1 MSKKAIII
9 MLSDLIAIVNY
20 SFRKAIKFFTGEK
33 DNNKL
38 RILLYHSVRNMHPK
52 EDPNEE
58 NVTPAMFRRHIRAL
72 RNMPGNV
79 VGLEEG
85 VDALEK
91 GSLSR
96 RSVSITFD
104 DGLLNAYNNAVGIL
118 EEFKMPATFF
128 ITYEYADAGGNYMDW
143 PKVISLKEKGF
154 GIGVHARSH
163 RRLNRL
169 SDEEIKTETVNAR
182 EMFREKGI
190 DADFF
195 AYPYGFYGDF
205 SERTE
210 RAVRKSGYKA
220 CFTGIMGENRPG
232 DNLLEIK
239 RTRVSW
245 RDNPFR
251 FRLKIEGAYDWVD
264 SLKRMLA
271 PGS

>member
-9 MLSDLIAIVNY
+9 LLSDLIAIVNY
-20 SFRKAIKFFTGEK
+20 SFGKVIKCFTGK
-33 DNNKL
+33 KNNNTL
-38 RILLYHSVRNMHPK
+38 RILLYHSVRDMLSR

-58 NVTPAMFRRHIRAL
+58 NVTPDMFRLHIRAL
-72 RNMPGNV
+72 KNMPRNTIS
-79 VGLEEG
+79 LEEG
-85 VDALEK
+85 VDGLGK

-104 DGLLNAYNNAVGIL
+104 DGLLDTYNNAVGIL

-128 ITYEYADAGGNYMDW
+128 ITYEYADAGGEYMDW

-154 GIGVHARSH
+154 GIGVHACSH
-163 RRLNRL
+163 RRLDRL
-169 SDEEIKTETVNAR
+169 SDEELEKETVNAR
-182 EMFREKGI
+182 ERFREKGI

-210 RAVRKSGYKA
+210 RAIRKSGYKA

-251 FRLKIEGAYDWVD
+251 FRMKIEGAYDWVD
-264 SLKRMLA
+264 SLKRMLT